1 MSRERGEEC
10 IITLPTM
17 HDYHLVHSSNPE
29 TLSQFQTRSGFII
42 SASLDAFRFI
52 KGYPSI
58 QLHPAAHVPHGRAWP
73 PQSYA
78 LPNIPLTTKLPSGY
92 LFSEITR
99 SDTNKLI
106 ALNWMTRLRRIQKW
120 RAAEKSML
128 KTYIVHVN
136 DLVGKF
142 SEQSEVWRA
151 GTSSFCRPALESEN
165 QQRRLLYS
173 YWHVISG
180 FVARL
185 TKEEVK
191 AMEKKDAFVSAT
203 PKKFTICIQL
213 APLVS
218 WDCTIGMPP
227 PPAKWTGTCEFNRT
241 ACNNKLIGARNFDS
255 LTPKQLSID
264 VEGHGTHTAST
275 AAGNYVKHAN
285 MYGNAKGTAAGI
297 APRAHMAVYKV
308 CCLLGYG
315 GNDILVAY
323 DAAIEDGV
331 DVLSLSFDGESSPF
345 YDDPVALGA
354 FAAIRKGIFVSC
366 SAGNSGPAHFTLSNE
381 APWIPTIAASTL
393 DRSITVIAKL
403 GNTEEFDGESL
414 YHQEGSPFATIESH
428 PLASK

>member
-1 MSRERGEEC
+1 
-10 IITLPTM
+10 
-17 HDYHLVHSSNPE
+17 
-29 TLSQFQTRSGFII
+29 
-42 SASLDAFRFI
+42 
-52 KGYPSI
+52 
-58 QLHPAAHVPHGRAWP
+58 
-73 PQSYA
+73 
-78 LPNIPLTTKLPSGY
+78 
-92 LFSEITR
+92 
-99 SDTNKLI
+99 
-106 ALNWMTRLRRIQKW
+106 
-120 RAAEKSML
+120 ML

-142 SEQSEVWRA
+142 SEQSEGLESWYQ
-151 GTSSFCRPALESEN
+151 FFLPASTESEN

-191 AMEKKDAFVSAT
+191 AMEKNDAFVSAT
-203 PKKFTICIQL
+203 PEKIYDLHTTRTPGVYPQHPSF
-213 APLVS
+213 S
-218 WDCTIGMPP
+218 DEGMPA

-241 ACNNKLIGARNFDS
+241 ACNNKLISARNFDS
-255 LTPKQLSID
+255 LTPKQPSID

-297 APRAHMAVYKV
+297 APRARMAVYKV
-308 CCLLGYG
+308 CCLLGCG

-323 DAAIEDGV
+323 DAAIEDSV
-331 DVLSLSFDGESSPF
+331 DVLSLSLGGESSPF

-354 FAAIRKGIFVSC
+354 FAAIRKGIFISC
-366 SAGNSGPAHFTLSNE
+366 PAGNSGPAHFTLSNE

-428 PLASK
+428 PLASE